1 MAKEHLM
8 FTGIVEEMGIVEK
21 IVRGRLM
28 HLVIRAEKVLRE
40 TKIGDSINV
49 NGVCLTVVT
58 LDKKRI
64 AFDIMKET
72 QEKASFKLLKAGEG
86 INLERAMRANSRF
99 GGHIVSGH
107 IDGIGIIRKKI
118 KGTDEFWLQIEAG
131 KSLIAFLVDKG
142 SIAIDGVSLTI
153 VEVKKTCFTV
163 ALIPH
168 TLKSTTLGFKEENNK
183 VNLEVD
189 MLSKYVFRYFE
200 KQKDTP
206 PKLSKDYLKKMGY
219 AE

>member
-1 MAKEHLM
+1 M
-8 FTGIVEEMGIVEK
+8 FTGIVEEIGIVEK
-21 IVRGRLM
+21 IVKGKLM
-28 HLVIRAEKVLRE
+28 HLVVRAQKVLNE

-49 NGVCLTVVT
+49 NGVCLTVVN

-64 AFDIMKET
+64 AFDIIKET
-72 QEKASFKLLKAGEG
+72 QEKASFNILKVGEG
-86 INLERAMRANSRF
+86 VNLERAMSANSRF

-107 IDGIGIIRKKI
+107 IDGVGILRKRI
-118 KGTDEFWLQIEAG
+118 KGSDEFWLRIETD
-131 KSLIAFLVDKG
+131 KNIIDFLVDKG

-153 VEVKKTCFTV
+153 VEVKKNYFSV

-200 KQKDTP
+200 KQKDIN
-206 PKLSKDYLKKMGY
+206 PKLSKSYLKKMGY
-219 AE
+219 IE

>member
-1 MAKEHLM
+1 M

-49 NGVCLTVVT
+49 NGVCLTVVD
-58 LDKKRI
+58 LDKRRV
-64 AFDIMKET
+64 AFDVMRET
-72 QEKASFKLLKAGEG
+72 QEKANFKLLKVGEG
-86 INLERAMRANSRF
+86 VNLERAMSANSRF

-107 IDGIGIIRKKI
+107 IDGMGIVRKKI
-118 KGTDEFWLQIEAG
+118 KGTEEFWLQIEAD
-131 KSLIAFLVDKG
+131 KNLVKFLVAKG
-142 SIAIDGVSLTI
+142 SIAIDGVSLSI
-153 VEVKKTCFTV
+153 VDVKKNSFTV

-168 TLKSTTLGFKEENNK
+168 TIKSTTLGFKQENNK

-189 MLSKYVFRYFE
+189 VFSKYVFRYFE
-200 KQKDTP
+200 KQKENR
-206 PKLSKDYLKKMGY
+206 PKISKNYLKEMGY
-219 AE
+219 IEE